1 MEIIEI
7 QKLIRYIEENTRADK
22 VSGIDFIDPR
32 NFKSKVQGK
41 QNYVVF
47 GRRGAGKSTLLKTLS
62 SENGNFSIYVNLE
75 DYKDISFPNIII
87 KVLTRLFDDSVKG
100 LNEEIGLFPI
110 GKYFKKR
117 KLVKK
122 LKNASIELKTKL
134 KSPDKLDEQR
144 KYKSKTSEGGS
155 AKSKVKTPIGGLKAK
170 GEYSES
176 DEKEIQH
183 QWKIDK
189 LNELKT
195 SIDEHKDLVSQLS
208 ILTEKQIILVL
219 DDFYFIPKD
228 IQAYLVDYFHR
239 ISKSNDF
246 YLKIG
251 TIKHRTTLYR
261 QTSKSYVGME
271 LNADVYDIDLDY
283 TLDKWN
289 ELKRFKRELIETAIK
304 SSGAIVDID
313 EMMNEQAFD
322 QLCIASG
329 GVPRDFLVLFTK
341 CCSTLTTDDNR
352 ISVPEVRE
360 VAIENYANKKNA
372 LEKDSTEQSNLL
384 ESIMFMIRDKVFT
397 EKRTNIF
404 LLENEGLEQN
414 ENVKQLIRELIDLRF
429 IHVVD
434 SNTSAAPSDGKRY
447 SAYLLDVSLY
457 TNGRPRNF
465 KEIEPDIKKR
475 RDDIRSAP
483 RISIQGIKERIEN
496 DQ

>member
-1 MEIIEI
+1 MEIDEI

-62 SENGNFSIYVNLE
+62 SGNNNFTIDVNLE

-87 KVLTRLFDDSVKG
+87 KVLTRLFDDSIKG
-100 LNEEIGLFPI
+100 LKKEIGFFPI
-110 GKYFKKR
+110 GKYIKKV
-117 KLVKK
+117 KLVR
-122 LKNASIELKTKL
+122 ELKKASAELKQKL
-134 KSPDKLDEQR
+134 NIPDNLDEQR
-144 KYKSKTSEGGS
+144 KYKTKTKMGGS
-155 AKSKVKTPIGGLKAK
+155 VKTKNKNGISSIKAAGK
-170 GEYSES
+170 YSDL
-176 DEKEIQH
+176 DEKEVSH

-195 SIDEHKDLVSQLS
+195 SIDEHKDLISNIALLTKKQV
-208 ILTEKQIILVL
+208 ILIL

-246 YLKIG
+246 YLKVG
-251 TIKHRTTLYR
+251 TIKHRTKLYR
-261 QTSKSYVGME
+261 QSKQSYVGME

-289 ELKRFKRELIETAIK
+289 ELKRFKRDLLDSAIRA
-304 SSGAIVDID
+304 SGAKVNVDEIL
-313 EMMNEQAFD
+313 NESAFE

-329 GVPRDFLVLFTK
+329 GVPRDFLVLFIK
-341 CCSTLTTDDNR
+341 CCSTLTSKDNR

-384 ESIMFMIRDKVFT
+384 EGIMFMIRDKVFND
-397 EKRTNIF
+397 KRTNVF
-404 LLENEGLEQN
+404 LIENEGLELN
-414 ENVKQLIRELIDLRF
+414 DDVKSIVRELIDLRF
-429 IHVVD
+429 IHVID

-483 RISIQGIKERIEN
+483 RIQIQEIKNRIEN